1 MSTVDEISLDGNA
14 IVYCQGAFNTTYGK
28 TAHGLVRFTRR
39 YKILGV
45 IDDTYAGEDAG
56 QVIDGYPNGIPI
68 YRGLEEAL
76 AGNSGQVTHMVMG
89 VAPDGG
95 RLDSAS
101 RKAVIQALKQG
112 LNVDSGLHEFL
123 SEDPELMALAQTN
136 GVLIRD
142 VRKPPPRNQLHFF
155 SGCIEQVKALKVAVL
170 GTDSAVGK
178 RTTAWLLVQG
188 LQKKGIATELIGT
201 GQTAWLQGA
210 RFGVLM
216 DALVNDF
223 VTGEIENA
231 VWAAW
236 QQVKPQVIVLEGQG
250 SLMNPAYPGGFE
262 LLAAG
267 RPDIVVLQHAPARK
281 EYDGFPGYPMQ
292 PLALQISAIEMISNR
307 PVVAVT
313 INHEGL
319 SNEKVPLVCEAIT
332 TVTGLPAVDVLLEGA
347 GALIDVVVS
356 HLKTISRNRTH
367 EQEHSDRHA

>member
-1 MSTVDEISLDGNA
+1 MNPVDEISLDGNA

-56 QVIDGYPNGIPI
+56 QVIDGDPNGIPI

-101 RKAVIQALKQG
+101 RKAVIQALKKG

-123 SEDPELMALAQTN
+123 TEDSELIALAQTN

-142 VRKPPPRNQLHFF
+142 VRKPPPSNQLHFF
-155 SGCIEQVKALKVAVL
+155 SGCIEQVKSLKVAVL

-216 DALVNDF
+216 DL
-223 VTGEIENA
+223 
-231 VWAAW
+231 
-236 QQVKPQVIVLEGQG
+236 
-250 SLMNPAYPGGFE
+250 SL
-262 LLAAG
+262 
-267 RPDIVVLQHAPARK
+267 IH
-281 EYDGFPGYPMQ
+281 
-292 PLALQISAIEMISNR
+292 I
-307 PVVAVT
+307 
-313 INHEGL
+313 
-319 SNEKVPLVCEAIT
+319 
-332 TVTGLPAVDVLLEGA
+332 
-347 GALIDVVVS
+347 
-356 HLKTISRNRTH
+356 
-367 EQEHSDRHA
+367 